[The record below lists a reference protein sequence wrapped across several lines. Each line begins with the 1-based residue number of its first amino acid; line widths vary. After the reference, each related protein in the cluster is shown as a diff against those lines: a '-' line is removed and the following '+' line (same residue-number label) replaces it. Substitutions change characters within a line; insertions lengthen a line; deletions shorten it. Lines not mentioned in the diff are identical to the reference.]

1 MTIRFTYYGHAAL
14 GLNLDGVQLLVDP
27 AFSDMPYDIGL
38 AQSLAPDYI
47 CITHGHGDHVGDA
60 VAIAERSGATLIS
73 NAEICGWLSEK
84 GLKPAPTTWVEEDS
98 ILLATLS
105 SPLPCM
111 ARPCRVADTGATQP
125 VY

>member
-47 CITHGHGDHVGDA
+47 CITHGHGTMWVMQWPLRNAVGRRLFLTLKFA
-60 VAIAERSGATLIS
+60 VG
-73 NAEICGWLSEK
+73 
-84 GLKPAPTTWVEEDS
+84 
-98 ILLATLS
+98 
-105 SPLPCM
+105 
-111 ARPCRVADTGATQP
+111 
-125 VY
+125 